1 MNSPLAE
8 PSQASTL
15 RCFRLLG
22 LDDFE
27 VWRQRVMGLLI
38 FTSAL
43 LVGYWAAWFADR
55 GIVASDHTTEYIAFE
70 QSFPLADVWLLGAAL
85 LSAIQLW
92 RRRPSALMWLL
103 VLGGAG
109 VYLCALDVLYDL
121 EHGIYTK
128 GHGGAIEL
136 TINLLTAAL
145 SIGLRVSAWRYRH
158 ELLGNS
164 SVPGDGC
171 QPLERSHG
179 MPQLI

>member
-1 MNSPLAE
+1 MEPSLTAE
-8 PSQASTL
+8 PTQASTW
-15 RCFRLLG
+15 RCLRLLA

-27 VWRQRVMGLLI
+27 VWRRRVIGLLI
-38 FTSAL
+38 FTSGL
-43 LVGYWAAWFADR
+43 LVAYWVAWFADR
-55 GIVASDHTTEYIAFE
+55 GIVASDNTAEYIAFE

-85 LSAIQLW
+85 IAAIQLW
-92 RRRPSALMWLL
+92 RRRPSTLMWLL

-136 TINLLTAAL
+136 TINLLTAVL
-145 SIGLRVSAWRYRH
+145 SAGLLASAWRYRH

-164 SVPGDGC
+164 SVP
-171 QPLERSHG
+171 R
-179 MPQLI
+179 